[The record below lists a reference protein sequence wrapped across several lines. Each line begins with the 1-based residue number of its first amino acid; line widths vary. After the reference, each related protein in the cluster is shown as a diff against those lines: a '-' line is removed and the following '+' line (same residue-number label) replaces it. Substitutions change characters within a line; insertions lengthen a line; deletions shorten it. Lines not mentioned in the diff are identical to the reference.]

1 MFRLFLF
8 SFCSFLLPFI
18 SHAQQAPRDLNN
30 EQFKAMMAD
39 SNVVV
44 VDVRTSDE
52 YQAGHIP
59 NTTLH
64 IDYYK
69 GDFKEQVSKLDTS
82 KTYILYCRSGYR
94 SGKSIAIFK
103 NLGFTSVHHLDGGI
117 TKWNGSIEKGS
128 PSSQVPVPSPR

>member
-1 MFRLFLF
+1 MYRLFLF
-8 SFCSFLLPFI
+8 SFAFFFLSNTCI
-18 SHAQQAPRDLNN
+18 AQHAPRDLNN
-30 EQFKAMMAD
+30 EQFKAMMAN

-59 NTTLH
+59 HALQ

-69 GDFKEQVSKLDTS
+69 GDFREQVSKLDSS

-94 SGKSIAIFK
+94 SGKSVEIFK
-103 NLGFTSVHHLDGGI
+103 TSGFQSVHHLEGGI
-117 TKWNGSIEKGS
+117 IKWNGSVEKGS
-128 PSSQVPVPSPR
+128 PTSQRPVPSPR